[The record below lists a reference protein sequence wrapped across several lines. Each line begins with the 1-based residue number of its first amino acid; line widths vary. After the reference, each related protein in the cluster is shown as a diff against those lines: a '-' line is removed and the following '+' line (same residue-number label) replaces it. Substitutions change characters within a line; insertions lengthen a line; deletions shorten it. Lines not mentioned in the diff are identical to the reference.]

1 MQSSSKQ
8 ADARNPSTLLVE
20 HSVPKRENEAVSR
33 ISSLM
38 KLGERLAQQAGDYAV
53 PARLR
58 GIGVYDQDKR
68 APVVELEEGEQLPP
82 LPQVRRMGDSYVQ
95 MDLLFSKD
103 ESLREQYVGGL
114 SKVRMGRLMEG
125 APLASLSLSCI

>member
-1 MQSSSKQ
+1 M
-8 ADARNPSTLLVE
+8 T
-20 HSVPKRENEAVSR
+20 R
-33 ISSLM
+33 ITSLM
-38 KLGERLAQQAGDYAV
+38 KLGERLASQAGDFSM
-53 PARLR
+53 PAKLR
-58 GIGVYDQDKR
+58 GIGVYDKDRK

-125 APLASLSLSCI
+125 ELADFSPNFRHIKS